1 MKNVDKGDSNIIP
14 PTSITHSNNLIT
26 TNNNTSPAAGEEYN
40 QETIKNKNDS
50 KITNLKDDKE
60 TKSSSLTTNKSFTSH
75 PKVIDILDNQLEE
88 L

>member
-26 TNNNTSPAAGEEYN
+26 TNNNTSPAAGEVYN

-60 TKSSSLTTNKSFTSH
+60 TKSSSVTTNKSFTSH